1 MGDFEIVAD
10 NFTENS
16 DEVFIFW
23 LIFVVGTL
31 ISLLIIL
38 NMVIAIMG
46 GSFSRVDQDKEAYI
60 YRAKLSLIIYNYY
73 RFSKATKHE
82 LNNKKYMVAIEVD
95 PVIDPIEKD
104 SPHARIN
111 QRVSGL
117 EQRLDRQS
125 IDINHIVQNLDQQ
138 SIDINR
144 VV

>member
-1 MGDFEIVAD
+1 
-10 NFTENS
+10 
-16 DEVFIFW
+16 
-23 LIFVVGTL
+23 
-31 ISLLIIL
+31 
-38 NMVIAIMG
+38 
-46 GSFSRVDQDKEAYI
+46 
-60 YRAKLSLIIYNYY
+60 
-73 RFSKATKHE
+73 
-82 LNNKKYMVAIEVD
+82 MVAIEVD